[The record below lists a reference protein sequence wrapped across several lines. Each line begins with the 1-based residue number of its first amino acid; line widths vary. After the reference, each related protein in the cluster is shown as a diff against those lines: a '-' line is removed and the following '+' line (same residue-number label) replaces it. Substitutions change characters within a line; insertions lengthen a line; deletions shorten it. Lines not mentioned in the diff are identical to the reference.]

1 MLPKFQTGPIA
12 CEELGI
18 FSTDL
23 SGSSALEASWEARY
37 TIWTVCGSFVARG
50 AKGEAEYP

>member
-37 TIWTVCGSFVARG
+37 YLDCVWTLCGLG
-50 AKGEAEYP
+50 G

>member
-1 MLPKFQTGPIA
+1 MLPKWQTGLIA

-18 FSTDL
+18 FSADL

-37 TIWTVCGSFVARG
+37 CLDCVWPLCGSG
-50 AKGEAEYP
+50 G